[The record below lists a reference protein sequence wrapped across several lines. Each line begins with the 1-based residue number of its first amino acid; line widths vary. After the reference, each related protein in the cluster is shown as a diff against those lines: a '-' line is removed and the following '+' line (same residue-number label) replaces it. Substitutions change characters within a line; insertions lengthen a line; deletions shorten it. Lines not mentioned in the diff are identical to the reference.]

1 MALSSSYF
9 GMWTVMRRS
18 IGSTR
23 LIVNLW
29 LFAMLWVFQVFA
41 VVVEGKLL
49 IGPLYPFAVLH
60 SAAFMSLMVSLL
72 ERLGLPRGL
81 PISQEPCDT
90 NHVRE
95 PAACNDTGRE
105 DDDEEVTADGEV
117 TGRGGPSVMRP
128 LLGTYRGPGWLHGE
142 NPMALGC
149 RKVASSV
156 VVLASMVLEWLQQP
170 FKEGDPWSTYVPIWT
185 WLLQLLILAPVT
197 LTVVGGQGLAD
208 VSAIAMTGVDGS
220 SLATPFVVIGVLSI
234 VVFLPFTPFIHRA
247 THHVP
252 VLALLVFVGASVYN
266 FTAFPFSTSNRFK
279 FIFKQTVDLDKGRN
293 VVTLSGIEEYLYQVI
308 DSIPEAG
315 RQLESTKCQ
324 PTVERPLTDCLY
336 DASLYAPQLV
346 SGVDL
351 EDMMT
356 VNMSKSTNGT
366 TVHIHLDALET
377 RGCWLDLSRP
387 ISSFAIEGEAERDPR
402 LGENP
407 PDGLIQHIQ
416 VWRRG
421 WAGAWKVSLQLAEDE
436 SSSATWGIREGE
448 SDDGM
453 SPGELR
459 QRTECNMDYLGRPL
473 EVTVR
478 CAWGDAN
485 EPGTIPALRRVEQ
498 YMPPW
503 AIATRRG
510 FGLVEMQKTYKAA

>member
-1 MALSSSYF
+1 
-9 GMWTVMRRS
+9 
-18 IGSTR
+18 
-23 LIVNLW
+23 
-29 LFAMLWVFQVFA
+29 
-41 VVVEGKLL
+41 
-49 IGPLYPFAVLH
+49 
-60 SAAFMSLMVSLL
+60 
-72 ERLGLPRGL
+72 
-81 PISQEPCDT
+81 
-90 NHVRE
+90 
-95 PAACNDTGRE
+95 
-105 DDDEEVTADGEV
+105 
-117 TGRGGPSVMRP
+117 
-128 LLGTYRGPGWLHGE
+128 
-142 NPMALGC
+142 
-149 RKVASSV
+149 
-156 VVLASMVLEWLQQP
+156 MVLEWLQQP

-293 VVTLSGIEEYLYQVI
+293 VVTLSGIGEYLYQVI

-485 EPGTIPALRRVEQ
+485 QPGTIPALRRVEQ

-510 FGLVEMQKTYKAA
+510 FGLVEMQRTYKAA